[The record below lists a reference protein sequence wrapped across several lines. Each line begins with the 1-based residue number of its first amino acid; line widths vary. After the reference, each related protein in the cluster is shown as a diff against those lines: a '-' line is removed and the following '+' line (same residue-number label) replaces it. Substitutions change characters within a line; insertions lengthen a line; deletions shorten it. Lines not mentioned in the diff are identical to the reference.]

1 MDKILRGVQRFR
13 RDIFPK
19 QRAEFERLANKT
31 QRPRALF
38 ITCADSRIHPNLI
51 TQTDPG
57 DLFLLRNAGN
67 IVPPY
72 GAVHSGEA
80 ATIEYAISVLKVRNI
95 IVCGHSR
102 CGAMQALL
110 KPESYQSLPAV
121 REWFA
126 HAETTRR
133 IANEAFQGLNGDE
146 LETRVVQQNVLN
158 QLNNL
163 RTHPSVAVG
172 VAKGEVKL
180 FGWYYR
186 IESGAIYGYSPEARG
201 FTLLSE
207 TPTAVDLPEPDCM
220 VAAAARVPAQPVG

>member
-1 MDKILRGVQRFR
+1 MDKILRGYQQFHR
-13 RDIFPK
+13 RVFPK
-19 QRAEFERLANKT
+19 YQTEFERLADK
-31 QRPRALF
+31 QQKPIALF
-38 ITCADSRIHPNLI
+38 ITCSDSRVNPNLI

-80 ATIEYAISVLKVRNI
+80 ATIEYAVSVLGIRNI
-95 IVCGHSR
+95 IVCGHSG
-102 CGAMQALL
+102 CGAMHALL
-110 KPESYQSLPAV
+110 RPEDHANLPAV
-121 REWFA
+121 SEWFA

-133 IANEAFQGLNGDE
+133 IATATFNGINGDE
-146 LETRVVQQNVLN
+146 LQTRVVQQNVLN

-172 VAKGEVKL
+172 LAQGELKL

-186 IESGAIYGYSPEARG
+186 IDTGEVLGYSPETAG
-201 FTLLSE
+201 FVSL
-207 TPTAVDLPEPDCM
+207 VDVVLPLAEPQPDCM
-220 VAAAARVPAQPVG
+220 LAAAMLAGASDAR